1 METDQELA
9 EARLASRLSVE
20 DLATLRALIRTHE
33 QRLQGLD
40 PVALGAALE
49 AAVYADVTANPVLEA
64 ALRQAVKAD
73 ILRSKRRAPQN

>member
-1 METDQELA
+1 METNTKLA
-9 EARLASRLSVE
+9 MEQLASRLSAE

-40 PVALGAALE
+40 PIALDAALK
-49 AAVYADVTANPVLEA
+49 AAVYADVTANSVLNA
-64 ALRQAVKAD
+64 ALRQAAKAD